1 MRYKFLPSFVKRR
14 GRITQ
19 SQEDNLNILPNYL
32 INSYEDIRSEKAN
45 FSRLILEIGFGNGE
59 NILSLAKNNP
69 DTLFV
74 GSEVYLAGIG
84 YLIGE
89 IQKLGLLNIRI
100 TTGDIRLLIEQIKEP
115 LFDDVLIICPDPW
128 PKARHHKRRL
138 IKEDFLKLVHP
149 IIKDQGE
156 LFISTD
162 WENYA
167 ESIEEAI
174 NQSSGYEKLTGS
186 VYQESDL
193 TKFQQRAAK
202 EGRDIFIFPLQK
214 LIK

>member
-14 GRITQ
+14 GRITKY
-19 SQEDNLNILPNYL
+19 QEKNLTSLEEFRIR
-32 INSYEDIRSEKAN
+32 NSDDLYKSSSL
-45 FSRLILEIGFGNGE
+45 FSKTILEIGFGNGE
-59 NILSLAKNNP
+59 NLIFLAEQHP
-69 DTLFV
+69 DTLFI

-89 IQKLGLLNIRI
+89 IQERNINNIRI
-100 TTGDIRLLIEQIKEP
+100 HKGDIRLLIEDVIEP
-115 LFDDVLIICPDPW
+115 TFDNVLIICPDPW

-138 IKEDFLKLVHP
+138 IKSDFLELIRPTIKLN
-149 IIKDQGE
+149 GE

-174 NQSSGYEKLTGS
+174 NQNEGFVKVKDSIYMEAS
-186 VYQESDL
+186 L
-193 TKFQQRAAK
+193 TKFQQRAVK
-202 EGRDIFIFPLQK
+202 EGRKIYPFPLK
-214 LIK
+214 KVS

>member
-19 SQEDNLNILPNYL
+19 SQEDNLKLLPNFL
-32 INSYEDIRSEKAN
+32 IESYEDICREKTN
-45 FSRLILEIGFGNGE
+45 FSKLILEIGFGNGE
-59 NILSLAKNNP
+59 NIISLAQDNP
-69 DTLFV
+69 DTLFI

-89 IQKLGLLNIRI
+89 IQDLGLVNIRI
-100 TTGDIRLLIEQIKEP
+100 NTGDIRLLIEQVQEP
-115 LFDDVLIICPDPW
+115 VFDDVLIICPDPW

-138 IKEDFLKLVHP
+138 IKADFLELVHP
-149 IIKDQGE
+149 IIKDKGE

-174 NQSSGYEKLTGS
+174 TSSSGYGLLTKS
-186 VYQESDL
+186 SYQDSSL
-193 TKFQQRAAK
+193 TKFQKRAVE
-202 EGRDIFIFPLQK
+202 EGRDIYVFPLKK

>member
-19 SQEDNLNILPNYL
+19 SQEDNLKLLSNFL
-32 INSYEDIRSEKAN
+32 IESYEDICREKTN
-45 FSRLILEIGFGNGE
+45 FSKLILEIGFGNGE
-59 NILSLAKNNP
+59 NIISLAQDNP
-69 DTLFV
+69 DTLFI

-89 IQKLGLLNIRI
+89 IQDLGLVNIRI
-100 TTGDIRLLIEQIKEP
+100 NTGDIRLLIEQVEEP
-115 LFDDVLIICPDPW
+115 VFDDVLIICPDPW

-138 IKEDFLKLVHP
+138 IKADFLTLVHP
-149 IIKDQGE
+149 IIKDKGE

-174 NQSSGYEKLTGS
+174 TSSSGYELLTKS
-186 VYQESDL
+186 SYQESSL
-193 TKFQQRAAK
+193 TKFQKRAVE
-202 EGRDIFIFPLQK
+202 EGRDIYVFPLKK

>member
-1 MRYKFLPSFVKRR
+1 M
-14 GRITQ
+14 
-19 SQEDNLNILPNYL
+19 
-32 INSYEDIRSEKAN
+32 
-45 FSRLILEIGFGNGE
+45 
-59 NILSLAKNNP
+59 
-69 DTLFV
+69 
-74 GSEVYLAGIG
+74 
-84 YLIGE
+84 IGE
-89 IQKLGLLNIRI
+89 IQELGLLNIRI

-186 VYQESDL
+186 VYQESEL

-202 EGRDIFIFPLQK
+202 EGRDIYFFHIQK

>member
-19 SQEDNLNILPNYL
+19 SQEDNLNLLPNYL
-32 INSYEDIRSEKAN
+32 INSYEDICSEKAK

-89 IQKLGLLNIRI
+89 IQELGLQNIRI

-128 PKARHHKRRL
+128 PKSRHHKRRL

-174 NQSSGYEKLTGS
+174 NQSSGYKKLSGS
-186 VYQESDL
+186 IYQESDL

-202 EGRDIFIFPLQK
+202 EGRDIFVFSLQK

>member
-19 SQEDNLNILPNYL
+19 SQEDNLNLLPNYL
-32 INSYEDIRSEKAN
+32 INSYEDILSEKAN

-167 ESIEEAI
+167 ESIQEAI
-174 NQSSGYEKLTGS
+174 NLSSGYKKLTGS

>member
-19 SQEDNLNILPNYL
+19 SQEDNLKLLPNFL
-32 INSYEDIRSEKAN
+32 IESYEDICREKTN
-45 FSRLILEIGFGNGE
+45 FSKLILEIGFGNGE
-59 NILSLAKNNP
+59 NIISLAQDNP
-69 DTLFV
+69 DTLFI

-89 IQKLGLLNIRI
+89 IQDLGLVNIRI
-100 TTGDIRLLIEQIKEP
+100 NTGDIRLLIEQVEEP
-115 LFDDVLIICPDPW
+115 VFDDVLIICPDPW

-138 IKEDFLKLVHP
+138 IKADFLELVHP
-149 IIKDQGE
+149 IIKDKGE

-174 NQSSGYEKLTGS
+174 TSSSGYELLTKS
-186 VYQESDL
+186 SYQESSL
-193 TKFQQRAAK
+193 TKFQKRAVE
-202 EGRDIFIFPLQK
+202 EGRDIYVFPLKK

>member
-1 MRYKFLPSFVKRR
+1 MRYKFLPSFVNRR

-19 SQEDNLNILPNYL
+19 SQEDNLKLLPNFL
-32 INSYEDIRSEKAN
+32 IESYEDICREKTN
-45 FSRLILEIGFGNGE
+45 FSKLILEIGFGNGE
-59 NILSLAKNNP
+59 NIISLAQDNP
-69 DTLFV
+69 DTLFI

-89 IQKLGLLNIRI
+89 IQDLGLVNIRI
-100 TTGDIRLLIEQIKEP
+100 NTGDIRLLIEQVEEP
-115 LFDDVLIICPDPW
+115 VFDDVLIICPDPW

-138 IKEDFLKLVHP
+138 IKADFLELVHP
-149 IIKDQGE
+149 IIKDKGE

-174 NQSSGYEKLTGS
+174 TSSSGYGLLTKS
-186 VYQESDL
+186 SYQDSSL
-193 TKFQQRAAK
+193 TKFQKRAVE
-202 EGRDIFIFPLQK
+202 EGRDIYVFPLKK

>member
-19 SQEDNLNILPNYL
+19 SQEDNLNLLPNYL
-32 INSYEDIRSEKAN
+32 INSYEDICSEKVN

-89 IQKLGLLNIRI
+89 IQELGLQNIRI

-128 PKARHHKRRL
+128 PKSRHHKRRL

-167 ESIEEAI
+167 ETIEEAI
-174 NQSSGYEKLTGS
+174 NLSSGYKKLTGS
-186 VYQESDL
+186 IYQESDL

-202 EGRDIFIFPLQK
+202 EGRDIYVFSLQK

>member
-19 SQEDNLNILPNYL
+19 SQEDNLKLLPNFL
-32 INSYEDIRSEKAN
+32 IESYEDICREKTN
-45 FSRLILEIGFGNGE
+45 FSKLILEIGFGNGE
-59 NILSLAKNNP
+59 NIISLAQDNP
-69 DTLFV
+69 DTLFI

-89 IQKLGLLNIRI
+89 IQDLGLVNIRI
-100 TTGDIRLLIEQIKEP
+100 NAGDIRLLIEQVEEP
-115 LFDDVLIICPDPW
+115 VFDDVLIICPDPW

-138 IKEDFLKLVHP
+138 IKADFLELVHP
-149 IIKDQGE
+149 IIKDKGE

-174 NQSSGYEKLTGS
+174 TSSSGYGLLTKS
-186 VYQESDL
+186 SYQDSSL
-193 TKFQQRAAK
+193 TKFQKRAVE
-202 EGRDIFIFPLQK
+202 EGRDIYVFPLKK

>member
-19 SQEDNLNILPNYL
+19 SQEDNLNLLPNYL
-32 INSYEDIRSEKAN
+32 INSYEDILSEKAN

-89 IQKLGLLNIRI
+89 IQELGLQNIRI

-167 ESIEEAI
+167 ETIEEAI
-174 NQSSGYEKLTGS
+174 NQSSGYKKLTGS
-186 VYQESDL
+186 IYQESDL

-202 EGRDIFIFPLQK
+202 EGRDIFVFSLQK

>member
-19 SQEDNLNILPNYL
+19 SQEDNLNLLPKYL

-59 NILSLAKNNP
+59 NILTLAKNNP

-89 IQKLGLLNIRI
+89 IQELGLLNIRI

-115 LFDDVLIICPDPW
+115 LFDDILIICPDPW

-186 VYQESDL
+186 VYQESEL

-202 EGRDIFIFPLQK
+202 EGRDIYCFPLQK

>member
-19 SQEDNLNILPNYL
+19 SQEDNLNLLPKYL

-59 NILSLAKNNP
+59 NILTLAKNNP

-89 IQKLGLLNIRI
+89 IQELGLLNIRI

-128 PKARHHKRRL
+128 PKSRHHKRRL
-138 IKEDFLKLVHP
+138 IKEDFLKLVHS

-167 ESIEEAI
+167 ETIEEAI
-174 NQSSGYEKLTGS
+174 NLSSGYKKLSGS
-186 VYQESDL
+186 IYQESDL

-202 EGRDIFIFPLQK
+202 EGRDIFVFSLQK

>member
-19 SQEDNLNILPNYL
+19 SQEDNLNLLPKYL

-59 NILSLAKNNP
+59 NILTLAKNNP

-89 IQKLGLLNIRI
+89 IQELGLLNIRI

-115 LFDDVLIICPDPW
+115 LFDDILIICPDPW

-186 VYQESDL
+186 VYQESEL

-202 EGRDIFIFPLQK
+202 EGRDIYCFPLKK

>member
-19 SQEDNLNILPNYL
+19 SQEDNLNLLPKYL
-32 INSYEDIRSEKAN
+32 INNYEDICSEKAK

-89 IQKLGLLNIRI
+89 IQELGLLNIRI

-167 ESIEEAI
+167 ETIEEAI
-174 NQSSGYEKLTGS
+174 NLSSGYKKLTGS
-186 VYQESDL
+186 IYQESDL

-202 EGRDIFIFPLQK
+202 EGRDIYVFSLQK

>member
-19 SQEDNLNILPNYL
+19 SQEDNLNLLPKYL

-59 NILSLAKNNP
+59 NILTLAKNNP

-89 IQKLGLLNIRI
+89 IQELGLLNIRI

-202 EGRDIFIFPLQK
+202 EGRDIYCFPLKK

>member
-69 DTLFV
+69 DNLFV

-167 ESIEEAI
+167 ESIQEAI
-174 NQSSGYEKLTGS
+174 NLSSGYKKLTGS

>member
-1 MRYKFLPSFVKRR
+1 MHLKV
-14 GRITQ
+14 
-19 SQEDNLNILPNYL
+19 
-32 INSYEDIRSEKAN
+32 N
-45 FSRLILEIGFGNGE
+45 FSRLILGIGFGNGE

-89 IQKLGLLNIRI
+89 IQELGLQNIRI
-100 TTGDIRLLIEQIKEP
+100 TKGDISLLIEKIKEP

-128 PKARHHKRRL
+128 PKSRHHKRRL

-167 ESIEEAI
+167 ETIEEAI
-174 NQSSGYEKLTGS
+174 YLSSGYKKLSGS
-186 VYQESDL
+186 IYQESDL

-202 EGRDIFIFPLQK
+202 EGRDIFVFSLQK

>member
-19 SQEDNLNILPNYL
+19 SQEDNLNLLPKYL

-59 NILSLAKNNP
+59 NILTLAKNNP

-89 IQKLGLLNIRI
+89 IQELGLLNIRI

-186 VYQESDL
+186 VYQESEL

-202 EGRDIFIFPLQK
+202 EGRDIYCFPLQK

>member
-19 SQEDNLNILPNYL
+19 SQEDNLNLLPNYL
-32 INSYEDIRSEKAN
+32 INSYEDILSEKAN

-59 NILSLAKNNP
+59 NILTLAKNNR

-89 IQKLGLLNIRI
+89 IQELGLQNIRI

-128 PKARHHKRRL
+128 PKSRHHKRRL

-167 ESIEEAI
+167 ESIEEAV
-174 NQSSGYEKLTGS
+174 NLSSGYKKLTGS

-202 EGRDIFIFPLQK
+202 EGRDIFVFSLQK

>member
-19 SQEDNLNILPNYL
+19 SQEDNLNLLPNYL
-32 INSYEDIRSEKAN
+32 INSYEDICNEKAN

-89 IQKLGLLNIRI
+89 IQELGLLNIRI

-186 VYQESDL
+186 VYQESEL

-202 EGRDIFIFPLQK
+202 EGRDIYCFPLKK

>member
-19 SQEDNLNILPNYL
+19 SQEDNLKLLPKYL
-32 INSYEDIRSEKAN
+32 INSFEDICSEKDN
-45 FSRLILEIGFGNGE
+45 FSRIILEIGFGNGE
-59 NILSLAKNNP
+59 NILSLANDNP
-69 DTLFV
+69 DSLFI

-89 IQKLGLLNIRI
+89 IKKLGLLNIRI

-138 IKEDFLKLVHP
+138 IKEDFLKLIHP

-174 NQSSGYEKLTGS
+174 NQSTGYEKLTGS

-193 TKFQQRAAK
+193 TKFQQRASK

>member
-19 SQEDNLNILPNYL
+19 SQEDNLNLLPNYL
-32 INSYEDIRSEKAN
+32 INSYEDILSEKAN

-59 NILSLAKNNP
+59 NILTLAKNNP

-89 IQKLGLLNIRI
+89 IQELGLQNIRI

-128 PKARHHKRRL
+128 PKSRHHKRRL

-167 ESIEEAI
+167 ETIEEAI
-174 NQSSGYEKLTGS
+174 NLSSGYKKLTGS
-186 VYQESDL
+186 IYQESDL

-202 EGRDIFIFPLQK
+202 EGRDIFVFSLQK

>member
-19 SQEDNLNILPNYL
+19 SQEDNLKLLPKYL
-32 INSYEDIRSEKAN
+32 INSFEDICSEKDN
-45 FSRLILEIGFGNGE
+45 FSRIILEIGFGNGE
-59 NILSLAKNNP
+59 NILSLAKDNP
-69 DTLFV
+69 DSLFI
-74 GSEVYLAGIG
+74 GSEVYLAGTG

-89 IQKLGLLNIRI
+89 IEKLGLLNIRI

-115 LFDDVLIICPDPW
+115 LFNDVLIICPDPW

-138 IKEDFLKLVHP
+138 IKKDFLKLVHP
-149 IIKDQGE
+149 IIKDKGE

-174 NQSSGYEKLTGS
+174 NLSHGYKSLDKS

-202 EGRDIFIFPLQK
+202 EGRDIYAFPLQK

>member
-19 SQEDNLNILPNYL
+19 SQEDNLNLLPKYL

-59 NILSLAKNNP
+59 NILTLAKNNP

-89 IQKLGLLNIRI
+89 IQELGLLNIRI

-186 VYQESDL
+186 VYQESEL

-202 EGRDIFIFPLQK
+202 EGRDIYCFPLKK

>member
-19 SQEDNLNILPNYL
+19 SQEDNLNLLPKYL
-32 INSYEDIRSEKAN
+32 INNYEDIHSEKAK

-59 NILSLAKNNP
+59 NILTLAKNNP

-89 IQKLGLLNIRI
+89 IQELGLLNIRI

-167 ESIEEAI
+167 ESIQEAI

>member
-19 SQEDNLNILPNYL
+19 SQEDNLKLLPKYL
-32 INSYEDIRSEKAN
+32 INSFEDICSEKDN
-45 FSRLILEIGFGNGE
+45 FSRIILEIGFGNGE
-59 NILSLAKNNP
+59 NILSLAKDNP
-69 DTLFV
+69 DSLFI
-74 GSEVYLAGIG
+74 GSEVYLAGTG

-89 IQKLGLLNIRI
+89 IKKLGLLNIRI

-138 IKEDFLKLVHP
+138 IKKDFLKLVHP
-149 IIKDQGE
+149 IIKDKGE

-174 NQSSGYEKLTGS
+174 NLSHVYKSLDKS

-202 EGRDIFIFPLQK
+202 EGREIYAFPLQK

>member
-19 SQEDNLNILPNYL
+19 SQEDNLNLLPNYL
-32 INSYEDIRSEKAN
+32 INSYEDICSEKVN
-45 FSRLILEIGFGNGE
+45 FSRFILEIGFGNGE

-89 IQKLGLLNIRI
+89 IQELGLQNIRI

-128 PKARHHKRRL
+128 PKSRHHKRRL

-167 ESIEEAI
+167 ETIEEAI
-174 NQSSGYEKLTGS
+174 NLSSGYKKLSGS
-186 VYQESDL
+186 IYQESDL

-202 EGRDIFIFPLQK
+202 EGRDIFVFSLQK